1 MAASSIN
8 TKTVPIH
15 FLGGSDE
22 DAVKKAAA
30 DLARKLAPDDAMNFE
45 TIDGRAD
52 SADDAVRS
60 IQKVREA
67 ILTLPFFGGGKLV
80 WWKAVNFFDET
91 GVGRHA
97 SVKEALEALQPDLA
111 QVDGASVTLLISA
124 LGIHKGRAFS
134 KALLKIAQAK
144 YYDLPDLRK
153 TSEDEIIFQIERRMK
168 AAGLRPGPGAAERF
182 FQATGIDTASWS
194 QEIEKLACFAGEGNA
209 ELTRE
214 EVNRVISGSR
224 EVLIWDFCHAVLGG
238 EARPALVQ
246 LSALLA
252 QDESEVGILILL
264 AGQVRLAAL
273 AAVLS
278 ENKMLR
284 LNRGSFTSAEV
295 SSAGTA
301 YLPRKK
307 SGEPISTYALGQAA
321 QRSRHRPAPFWFH
334 ALSLIYQTQ
343 KEMLTGES
351 DKRRA
356 LEWVVLEIVAG
367 GCQTQVPG
375 KHR

>member
-307 SGEPISTYALGQAA
+307 SGEPISTYALRHGG

-334 ALSLIYQTQ
+334 SLSRI
-343 KEMLTGES
+343 
-351 DKRRA
+351 
-356 LEWVVLEIVAG
+356 
-367 GCQTQVPG
+367 
-375 KHR
+375 